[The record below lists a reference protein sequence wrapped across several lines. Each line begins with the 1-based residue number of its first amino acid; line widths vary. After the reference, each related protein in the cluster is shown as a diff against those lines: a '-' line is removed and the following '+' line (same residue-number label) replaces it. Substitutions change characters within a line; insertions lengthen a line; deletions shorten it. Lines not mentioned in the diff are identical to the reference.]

1 MSATH
6 SSECWLAWCT
16 PEKTTS
22 RKKSPIM
29 YSAASTIVGAETKQQ
44 MNTFSASADET
55 LARCLRQPEAQQYEQ

>member
-1 MSATH
+1 
-6 SSECWLAWCT
+6 
-16 PEKTTS
+16 
-22 RKKSPIM
+22 M